1 MLCMRVCGRRRS
13 QGKEAGVS
21 FVVMWRHSCSVVD
34 NDDDVVDDDDDWYP
48 VLHCIYM
55 RSIPKVVSSI
65 SVRQ

>member
-1 MLCMRVCGRRRS
+1 VCVAAASPR
-13 QGKEAGVS
+13 GKRLVS
-21 FVVMWRHSCSVVD
+21 YVVMWRHSCSVVD